1 MDLQEAYKS
10 WQKNNVDEHLHMVGK
25 KKLKPRTIELWTRKL
40 EAWKARQKKQK
51 DNSE

>member
-25 KKLKPRTIELWTRKL
+25 KKLKPRTIQLWNSKL
-40 EAWKARQKKQK
+40 EAWKKSKGQ
-51 DNSE
+51 